1 MKLGDTEMQCKQLQK
16 AKLHINVSPIGQK
29 YEPLLT
35 ESDKRLLVNEISSA
49 LNSGVKKAMSS
60 TAETPDLKSMREF
73 VANHYG
79 EVVANQLNPNALKSL
94 YEQVETPR
102 SMLSTNS
109 HQQKGVPDPKEY
121 F

>member
-1 MKLGDTEMQCKQLQK
+1 MTYTNYSSMLT
-16 AKLHINVSPIGQK
+16 NVSTTSHK
-29 YEPLLT
+29 REPLLT

-49 LNSGVKKAMSS
+49 LNSGVKKAMGS
-60 TAETPDLKSMREF
+60 TAETPDLKSMREL

-94 YEQVETPR
+94 YEQVETQMG
-102 SMLSTNS
+102 MLSTNS
-109 HQQKGVPDPKEY
+109 HQQQGVPDPKEY